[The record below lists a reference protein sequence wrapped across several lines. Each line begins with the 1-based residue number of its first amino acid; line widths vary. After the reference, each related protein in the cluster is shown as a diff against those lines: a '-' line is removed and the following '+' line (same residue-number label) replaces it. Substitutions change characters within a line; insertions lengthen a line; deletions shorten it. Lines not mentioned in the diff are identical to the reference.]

1 MKKLL
6 NDWVDLLWTPQIT
19 FIKRHWV
26 FYILCILASVIYSIC
41 IVYPS
46 LIANMFDKIKQKNDV
61 FHIQTMGLSR

>member
-26 FYILCILASVIYSIC
+26 FYILYILASVIYSIC

-46 LIANMFDKIKQKNDV
+46 LIANMFDKIKQKMMFFTFKRWD
-61 FHIQTMGLSR
+61 